1 MKRTLASIFNIGEN
15 DVDVMHKHGSGCYG
29 HNGADD
35 VVLDAVLV
43 AKELN
48 GTPVRLVWSREDELS
63 WSPLAPGMVTKIDAN
78 LADNLM
84 IESFDISIKS
94 PPHVKRPSGENGE
107 YLLAAEHMS
116 NPVSYTHL
124 TLPTTPYV

>member
-1 MKRTLASIFNIGEN
+1 MLF
-15 DVDVMHKHGSGCYG
+15 
-29 HNGADD
+29 
-35 VVLDAVLV
+35 LDAVLV

-94 PPHVKRPSGENGE
+94 PPHCLLYTSPSPRDNR
-107 YLLAAEHMS
+107 
-116 NPVSYTHL
+116 
-124 TLPTTPYV
+124 